1 MGNLAQMA
9 SHLGHDVAGVDQK
22 VYPPMSDEL
31 AKSGISFK
39 EGYTE
44 ENFQDAD
51 IYILGNVISKDNP
64 LLIKILSHG
73 KNIMSGPEWL
83 YENVLKDKKVIAV
96 SGTHGKTT
104 VTTMIAHALLE
115 QGENPGYLIAGVPK
129 MLKKSWNIS
138 DSKFFVIEADEY
150 DTSCFDKEPK
160 FFHYRPHTLLINN
173 IEFDHA
179 DIFNNIDDIK
189 KQFHHLLKIVPK
201 SGNLIYF
208 DDDQNTSDVIKSGLW
223 CNKVIIG
230 SDHIEID
237 ILHRA
242 LIVDNKKYSF
252 DRDQILNSLT
262 SKDINDAFNSIS
274 KWEGYSPTPLVK
286 LNKLSK
292 ELNLKNIFY
301 KDENK
306 RFNLKSFKALGG
318 AYAVEKVT
326 KGNKEIVVA
335 TATAGNHGRSV
346 AWGAKRLGLKCKI
359 FISEFVSDARGK
371 AMEALGAE
379 VIKVKG
385 NYENSLIECIK
396 QSTENNW
403 QIVQDVAWKDYM
415 LVPKYTMAGY
425 SVMMKE

>member
-1 MGNLAQMA
+1 
-9 SHLGHDVAGVDQK
+9 
-22 VYPPMSDEL
+22 MS
-31 AKSGISFK
+31 
-39 EGYTE
+39 
-44 ENFQDAD
+44 
-51 IYILGNVISKDNP
+51 
-64 LLIKILSHG
+64 ILSNGHQW
-73 KNIMSGPEWL
+73 KL
-83 YENVLKDKKVIAV
+83 
-96 SGTHGKTT
+96 T
-104 VTTMIAHALLE
+104 
-115 QGENPGYLIAGVPK
+115 
-129 MLKKSWNIS
+129 
-138 DSKFFVIEADEY
+138 
-150 DTSCFDKEPK
+150 
-160 FFHYRPHTLLINN
+160 
-173 IEFDHA
+173 EF
-179 DIFNNIDDIK
+179 
-189 KQFHHLLKIVPK
+189 
-201 SGNLIYF
+201 
-208 DDDQNTSDVIKSGLW
+208 
-223 CNKVIIG
+223 
-230 SDHIEID
+230 
-237 ILHRA
+237 
-242 LIVDNKKYSF
+242 VDNKKYSF

-262 SKDINDAFNSIS
+262 SKDIDDAFNSIS

-286 LNKLSK
+286 LNKLTK

-371 AMEALGAE
+371 AMEELGAE

-415 LVPKYTMAGY
+415 LVPKFTMAGY
-425 SVMMKE
+425 LSLIHI